1 MGIVNDLENKVRD
14 YLEGDYEVT
23 ETQTIPS
30 VDNVPFG
37 KNAKKMKL
45 CAYCID
51 LRKSSELL
59 TVHQKQTS
67 GKIHKAFLAVASKVV
82 LENGGEI
89 RSFNGDSL
97 LAFWPAYY
105 KNQITTAVKAAMITK
120 WFLDI
125 RLSPLFERYEKIDF
139 GIGIDWGDVYIVRAG
154 IPRDTNNNDL
164 VFIGKC
170 VNFATAIA
178 NQAHEPYHVE
188 ISEVT
193 YDNLED
199 DRIYSVSNGEKVD
212 MWKDGAV
219 EWKDE
224 NHITKITSWYTKLE

>member
-14 YLEGDYEVT
+14 YLAGDYEVT
-23 ETQTIPS
+23 ETKTIPS

-37 KNAKKMKL
+37 NNAKKMQL

-188 ISEVT
+188 ISKVT
-193 YDNLED
+193 YDNLEN
-199 DRIYSVSNGEKVD
+199 RIYGVSNGEKVD

>member
-14 YLEGDYEVT
+14 YLAGDYEVT
-23 ETQTIPS
+23 ETKTIPS
-30 VDNVPFG
+30 VVNVPFG
-37 KNAKKMKL
+37 NNAKKMQL

-89 RSFNGDSL
+89 RSFNGASL

-178 NQAHEPYHVE
+178 NQAHEPNHVE
-188 ISEVT
+188 ISELT

-199 DRIYSVSNGEKVD
+199 DGIYDVSNGKRVSV
-212 MWKDGAV
+212 WKDSVV
-219 EWKDE
+219 EWKGKKYKS
-224 NHITKITSWYTKLE
+224 KITNGHFPLE

>member
-14 YLEGDYEVT
+14 YLAGDYEVT
-23 ETQTIPS
+23 ETKTIPS
-30 VDNVPFG
+30 VVNVPFG
-37 KNAKKMKL
+37 NNAKKMQL

-178 NQAHEPYHVE
+178 NQAHEPNHVE
-188 ISEVT
+188 ISELT

-199 DRIYSVSNGEKVD
+199 DGIYDVSNGKRVSV
-212 MWKDGAV
+212 WKDSVV
-219 EWKDE
+219 EWKGKKYKS
-224 NHITKITSWYTKLE
+224 KITNGHFPLE